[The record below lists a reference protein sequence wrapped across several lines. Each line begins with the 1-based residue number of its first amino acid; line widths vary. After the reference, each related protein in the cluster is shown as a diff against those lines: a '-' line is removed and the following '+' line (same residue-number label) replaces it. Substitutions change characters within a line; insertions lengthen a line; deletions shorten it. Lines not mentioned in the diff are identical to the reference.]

1 MVTMIQREILQK
13 KFKVFIALSAFILLL
28 EAAGGIFTNSLA
40 LLSDA
45 GHVLIDLSAFILAYY
60 AIQLSMKE
68 PTKKFTFGYYRAEIL
83 SATVNGLILIF
94 VTLYIFYEAYRRFFS
109 PLPIK
114 GPEML
119 AISVIGLIANLYVV
133 IKMHSHEKENLNIRA
148 AYLHA
153 LTDTLSSAGVV
164 VAGALIIFTGNP
176 VFDSI
181 IGAIIGVLIL
191 IGSLRLLA
199 ESAHVLM
206 EGAPKHISLEHVM
219 ADIKKIDGVT
229 DVHDLH
235 IWCITSD
242 VYALSSHI
250 LIDAKNAKAMNK
262 IILGI
267 NEMLKSKYNI
277 THTTIQCECQTC
289 ADGKNKHCH

>member
-1 MVTMIQREILQK
+1 MVAMIQRDVLQK
-13 KFKVFIALSAFILLL
+13 KFKVFIALSAFILFL
-28 EAAGGIFTNSLA
+28 EVAGGIFTNSLA

-45 GHVLIDLSAFILAYY
+45 GHVLVDLSAFMLAYY
-60 AIQLSMKE
+60 AIRLSMKE

-83 SATVNGLILIF
+83 SAAVNGLILVF

-109 PLPIK
+109 PLQIK

-164 VAGALIIFTGNP
+164 IAGVLIIFTGNP

-181 IGAIIGVLIL
+181 TSAIIGLLIL

-206 EGAPKHISLEHVM
+206 EAAPKNINLEHVM
-219 ADIKKIDGVT
+219 ADIQKMDGVRG
-229 DVHDLH
+229 VHDLH

-262 IILGI
+262 IISGI
-267 NEMLKSKYNI
+267 NKMLKSKYNI
-277 THTTIQCECQTC
+277 THTTIQSECQCC
-289 ADGKNKHCH
+289 ADGKNKHSH